1 MARFL
6 AIDYGTARIGISVS
20 DSTGLLARSLTVIR
34 RVSDAKAVDSIAELV
49 REHDV
54 DEVVVGLP
62 LHMNGSVGER
72 AEMCRAFAQRI
83 RERIGKPVEMYDER
97 LTTVAA
103 ERLLIAADVRRSKR
117 KQVVDAVAA
126 TVLLQSYLDFRNRG
140 RSES

>member
-140 RSES
+140 RSDS